1 MRFGLIF
8 LPLSLCG
15 VPVLAQASPAQPK
28 ALQLPPDTADRVTDA
43 MQSISKAVHDFG
55 DRGDGARDRDIQ
67 KRIAEAKPQIE
78 QGIKAVNEALP
89 EITASLQRAQQAV
102 ERAIA
107 NMPDPNYPKR

>member
-1 MRFGLIF
+1 MRIGLIF

-15 VPVLAQASPAQPK
+15 APALAQAAPAQVK
-28 ALQLPPDTADRVTDA
+28 VLQLPPDTADRVADA
-43 MQSISKAVHDFG
+43 MQSVSKAVHDLAG
-55 DRGDGARDRDIQ
+55 RGDAATGRDVQ
-67 KRIAEAKPQIE
+67 KRIIEAKPQIE